1 MGNEKN
7 PCSEEQG
14 RIYRGTTLV
23 TALLPSLEIVNADL
37 RRNILFYSTAEP
49 VSFEETRETEK
60 SERNGKI
67 ASLSAGR
74 QTAAETVSK
83 EEICGFS
90 QDNTKLS
97 HQAASL

>member
-37 RRNILFYSTAEP
+37 RRNILFYSTALTNGFQVPIIKSLLEKQKK
-49 VSFEETRETEK
+49 VRKRRSTFLYHREK
-60 SERNGKI
+60 AHNCNHCRC
-67 ASLSAGR
+67 R
-74 QTAAETVSK
+74 
-83 EEICGFS
+83 
-90 QDNTKLS
+90 
-97 HQAASL
+97 HQE

>member
-1 MGNEKN
+1 MPTIKSCFWGNEKN

-60 SERNGKI
+60 T
-67 ASLSAGR
+67 ASIL
-74 QTAAETVSK
+74 
-83 EEICGFS
+83 CC
-90 QDNTKLS
+90 
-97 HQAASL
+97 